1 MAQSYPDIVG
11 EMEWR
16 DIMATHA
23 AVANQRVTVQ
33 AKGGS
38 FNYLYFGGAAAPGA
52 RDGLSLA
59 NGVSVTGTAAH
70 IWVRGDC
77 RFAVMVE
84 D

>member
-11 EMEWR
+11 DQDWR
-16 DIMATHA
+16 DIIATHP

-33 AKGGS
+33 AKGGT
-38 FNYLYFGGAAAPGA
+38 FNTIYFGGAAAPA
-52 RDGLSLA
+52 AKNGLTLA
-59 NGVSVTGTAAH
+59 SGVAVTGTAAH

-77 RFAVMVE
+77 RFAILVE